1 MRNFVS
7 RRVLIVASM
16 FVMLSCAGC
25 ISIHFL
31 DGGPQPLVESVVHGT
46 SGPKIL
52 LLDIEGMISEAAE
65 ARGFLTPQGE
75 STVSRVRE
83 QLDRAR
89 EDSGVRALLIRINSP
104 GGTATASDVVYREL
118 LDFKRE
124 RGIPVV
130 AQLMGLATSGGYYVA
145 MASDRIFAHPTTVT
159 GSIGVRFSG
168 VNVSGLMDKLGIEDQ
183 TITAGE
189 FKDAGSPLRAMA
201 AEERAQIQSIL
212 DDLHDRFKAVV
223 AAGRS
228 ALDAERIQI
237 LADGRIFSAVQAQA
251 NGLVDE
257 VGYLQDA
264 VAEIERRA
272 GLESSRVVTYHRPTE
287 WRQNL
292 YTRPPVPPRLRL
304 ELVSPFL
311 EFPRPGFLYLWAP
324 GVRQ

>member
-1 MRNFVS
+1 MRNLVS
-7 RRVLIVASM
+7 RRVLVVASM

-65 ARGFLTPQGE
+65 ARGFLTPRGE

-124 RGIPVV
+124 RGVPVV

-145 MASDRIFAHPTTVT
+145 MASDRLFAHPTTVT

-168 VNVSGLMDKLGIEDQ
+168 VNVSGLMEKLGIEDQ
-183 TITAGE
+183 TLTAGE
-189 FKDAGSPLRAMA
+189 HKDAGSPLRPMTG
-201 AEERAQIQSIL
+201 EERAQIQSIL

-228 ALDAERIQI
+228 ALDAQQI
-237 LADGRIFSAVQAQA
+237 EALADGRVFSAVQAEA
-251 NGLVDE
+251 NGLVDGI
-257 VGYLQDA
+257 GYLQDA
-264 VAEIERRA
+264 IAETERRA

-292 YTRPPVPPRLRL
+292 YTRPPVPLRFRLGPGL
-304 ELVSPFL
+304 PLPEL
-311 EFPRPGFLYLWAP
+311 PRPGFLYLWAP
-324 GVRQ
+324 GARQ

>member
-1 MRNFVS
+1 
-7 RRVLIVASM
+7 M
-16 FVMLSCAGC
+16 FVMLSCTGC

-65 ARGFLTPQGE
+65 ARGLLTPRGE

-104 GGTATASDVVYREL
+104 GGTATASDVIYREL

-124 RGIPVV
+124 RGVPVV

-228 ALDAERIQI
+228 ALDAKRIQI

-292 YTRPPVPPRLRL
+292 YTRPPVPSRLRL
-304 ELVSPFL
+304 DLVSPFL